1 MDPGQAHVDT
11 LARRLAAEAD
21 DVRAGRRRLLACG
34 DVAWS
39 GAAAAGFRTQLEHTG
54 ERVDRLARTV
64 EDAAGSLRAHSAAM
78 AAMAAAAMAAPAGGP
93 A

>member
-11 LARRLAAEAD
+11 LARRLAVEAD
-21 DVRAGRRRLLACG
+21 DVRAVRRHLLTSA
-34 DVAWS
+34 DVGWT
-39 GAAAAGFRTQLEHTG
+39 GAAATRFRAELGLAG
-54 ERVDRLARTV
+54 ERVDRLARAV

-78 AAMAAAAMAAPAGGP
+78 AGGP